1 MREHAACQKRAVS
14 GRVPMCLRGPVVR
27 SSKHVEH
34 EQRIDIKR
42 SKQICG
48 TILSHRDT
56 VAVRCSRCWFQRH
69 ETVNLSIMNGTENES
84 SYKTSSRLGVV
95 LAEASDPC

>member
-1 MREHAACQKRAVS
+1 MR
-14 GRVPMCLRGPVVR
+14 LRGPVVR
-27 SSKHVEH
+27 SSEHVEQ

-56 VAVRCSRCWFQRH
+56 VAVRCLPRWFQRH
-69 ETVNLSIMNGTENES
+69 ETVNLSITNGNENES
-84 SYKTSSRLGVV
+84 SYKASSRLGLVP
-95 LAEASDPC
+95 AEASDPF